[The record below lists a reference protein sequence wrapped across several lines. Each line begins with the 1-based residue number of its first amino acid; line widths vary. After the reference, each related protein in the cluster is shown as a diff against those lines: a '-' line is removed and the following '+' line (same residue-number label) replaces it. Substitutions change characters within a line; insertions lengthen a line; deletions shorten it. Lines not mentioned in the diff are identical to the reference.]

1 MAKMDLKTAYNKID
15 NLCCVNNNVLN
26 RMHTE
31 AEQGFNIPTEDFDFF
46 KAYKDTHGDE
56 DFCKDANEMIDAL
69 ETIRKAVEFQEGLQA
84 LVKEASNKESKKLKK
99 VSDCTVA
106 ELERYYGNKTGCTP
120 DYIAIYWYDVRF
132 MRLSENRNEDK
143 VEFYLM
149 KSDEIEV

>member
-1 MAKMDLKTAYNKID
+1 MDLEKAYNKID
-15 NLCCVNNNVLN
+15 NLCCLN
-26 RMHTE
+26 HNTATSTNMSIE
-31 AEQGFNIPTEDFDFF
+31 KGIIPDKIDFF
-46 KAYKDTHGDE
+46 EGYNETHDD
-56 DFCKDANEMIDAL
+56 DFCKDANEMIEAL
-69 ETIRKAVEFQEGLQA
+69 ETLKGAVEFHKGVQA

-106 ELERYYGNKTGCTP
+106 ELEKYYSDKTGCTP

>member
-1 MAKMDLKTAYNKID
+1 MAKMDLKVAYNKID
-15 NLCCVNNNVLN
+15 NLCCLN
-26 RMHTE
+26 SNDNSN
-31 AEQGFNIPTEDFDFF
+31 FFD
-46 KAYKDTHGDE
+46 AYKETQDE

-69 ETIRKAVEFQEGLQA
+69 ETIREAVEFQEKLQTI
-84 LVKEASNKESKKLKK
+84 VSSSNKESKKLKK

-106 ELERYYGNKTGCTP
+106 ELEKYYSDKTGYTP

-149 KSDEIEV
+149 KSDEIEVTEE

>member
-1 MAKMDLKTAYNKID
+1 MSKMDLEKAYNKID
-15 NLCCVNNNVLN
+15 NLCCLN
-26 RMHTE
+26 HNKYQKKFFE
-31 AEQGFNIPTEDFDFF
+31 AYAETQDD
-46 KAYKDTHGDE
+46 

-69 ETIRKAVEFQEGLQA
+69 EALKGAVDLHKGIQA
-84 LVKEASNKESKKLKK
+84 LVKESSNKESKKLKK
-99 VSDCTVA
+99 VRDCTVA
-106 ELERYYGNKTGCTP
+106 ELERYYGDKTGCTP